1 MLICID
7 DGSTNIKMAWFEDG
21 QIKTSITPTSFKR
34 EWTMS
39 FRDED
44 KVANYEIDGEKYSF
58 DDRSAEAIRTTESY
72 YQYST
77 VNVLAI
83 HHALHQSGIAPQAVD
98 IVVTLPLSEYLTSDN
113 KRNKVNIE
121 KKKQNVMR
129 AVRLDE
135 GEAFTVRS
143 VSVVSESIPAGF
155 NLLSEMEDE
164 HSLLI
169 VDVGG
174 TSTDNS
180 HVQAKFAGITKTHC
194 LPDVGGALI
203 TDSICAQMAANQKLS
218 TWQAQTVYLKHKNKE
233 FMAKYFPNEALRS
246 AVLDAIKTSEQT
258 LINRVAESV
267 SRFSGYSHVLCVGGP
282 APVVAPKVLE
292 VTGVPKD
299 RFYVDKNP
307 QLSLVLGMLAMK
319 QGDANE

>member
-7 DGSTNIKMAWFEDG
+7 DGSTNIKMAWKEDG
-21 QIKTSITPTSFKR
+21 QIKTSVTPTSFKR

-39 FRDED
+39 FGED
-44 KVANYEIDGEKYSF
+44 DKMANYEIDGEKYSF
-58 DDRSAEAIRTTESY
+58 DERSADAIHTTERF

-77 VNVLAI
+77 VNALAI
-83 HHALHQSGIAPQAVD
+83 HHALHQSGLAPQAVD
-98 IVVTLPLSEYLTSDN
+98 VVVTLPLSEFLTSDN
-113 KRNKVNIE
+113 KRNKANIE

-129 AVRLDE
+129 AVKLDE
-135 GEAFTVRS
+135 GEAFTIRS

-180 HVQAKFAGITKTHC
+180 HVQAKFSGITKTHC

-203 TDSICAQMAANQKLS
+203 TDSIRAQMAANQKLS

-233 FMAKYFPNEALRS
+233 FMAKYFPNETLRS
-246 AVLDAIKTSEQT
+246 AVLEAIKTSEKT

-282 APVVAPKVLE
+282 APVVAPRVLE
-292 VTGVPKD
+292 ITGVPKD
-299 RFYVDKNP
+299 RFYVDENP

-319 QGDANE
+319 QGDVHE

>member
-34 EWTMS
+34 EWSMS
-39 FRDED
+39 FREDD

-58 DDRSAEAIRTTESY
+58 DDRSADALHTTERF

-77 VNVLAI
+77 VNVLAV

-113 KRNKVNIE
+113 KRNKANIE

-135 GEAFTVRS
+135 CEAFTVRN

-155 NLLSEMEDE
+155 HLLSEMEDE

-180 HVQAKFAGITKTHC
+180 HVQARFAGITKTHC

-203 TDSICAQMAANQKLS
+203 TDSIRAQMAANQKLS

-299 RFYVDKNP
+299 RFYVDEKP
-307 QLSLVLGMLAMK
+307 QFSLVLGMLAMK
-319 QGDANE
+319 QGDAHE

>member
-98 IVVTLPLSEYLTSDN
+98 IVVTLPLSEYLTRDN
-113 KRNKVNIE
+113 KRNKANIE
-121 KKKQNVMR
+121 RKKQNVMR

-135 GEAFTVRS
+135 GEAFTIRS

-155 NLLSEMEDE
+155 NLLSEMEDD

-180 HVQAKFAGITKTHC
+180 HVQAKFAGITKTYC
-194 LPDVGGALI
+194 MPDVGGALI
-203 TDSICAQMAANQKLS
+203 TDSISAQMAANQKLS
-218 TWQAQTVYLKHKNKE
+218 TWQAQTVYLKHKDKE

-258 LINRVAESV
+258 LINRVGESLN
-267 SRFSGYSHVLCVGGP
+267 RFAGYTHVLCVGGP
-282 APVVAPKVLE
+282 APIVAPKVLE
-292 VTGVPKD
+292 ITGVPKD

-319 QGDANE
+319 QGDAHE